1 MIFDTLYDH
10 VIDRLTKDL
19 PDHLVYHDVLHTQY
33 VIEKSIFLA
42 DKEGVTGYD
51 LTLLKIAALYHDT
64 GFLINGKEHERLSCE
79 LVSQDLK
86 SSEFTQSD
94 MDKIHGMIMAT
105 KIPQNPQNL
114 LENILADADLEYL
127 GTDLFEPVSEKLYL
141 ELLHGNPAFTREEWD
156 RLQVKFI
163 SAHQYH
169 TDYCKEHREHI
180 KQANL
185 EYVKIRLADCS
196 EE

>member
-1 MIFDTLYDH
+1 MIFDTLYNH
-10 VIDRLTKDL
+10 IIDRLAKDL

-33 VIEKSIFLA
+33 VIKKSIFLA
-42 DKEGVTGYD
+42 EKEGVSGRD

-64 GFLINGKEHERLSCE
+64 GFLISARDHERLSCE
-79 LVSQDLK
+79 LVSQDLR
-86 SSEFTQSD
+86 SSEFNEED
-94 MDKIHGMIMAT
+94 MARIHGMIMAT
-105 KIPQNPQNL
+105 KIPQQPQNL

-127 GTDLFEPVSEKLYL
+127 GTDHFEPVSEKLYL
-141 ELLHGNPAFTREEWD
+141 ELLHTNPGFTREEWD
-156 RLQVKFI
+156 RLQIKFI

-169 TDYCKEHREHI
+169 TDYCKQHKEHI

-185 EYVKIRLADCS
+185 ELVKKRLADCS